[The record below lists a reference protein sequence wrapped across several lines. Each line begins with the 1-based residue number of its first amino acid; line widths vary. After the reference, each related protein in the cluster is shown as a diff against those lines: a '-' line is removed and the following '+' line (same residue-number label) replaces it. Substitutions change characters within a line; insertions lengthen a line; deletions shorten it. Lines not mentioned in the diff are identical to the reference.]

1 MLSRRSFLAATAAS
15 AAAASTAGGA
25 ALAAPIAITSTTMLK
40 PKGKKPR
47 IVIAGGGWGG
57 LSAARHLHTQGV
69 DAEVVV
75 LERNPI
81 FWSLPMSNK
90 WLIDV
95 LNTDYLL
102 HDMIGPSRK
111 YGYELVQTEVT
122 GIERDKKVVR
132 TSHGQIDYDFLI
144 VAGGIRNG
152 YDAWFGNDE
161 KAIEF
166 TRRAYP
172 SGYTANAEHVAIKN
186 KIHNFKGGTMV
197 MTLPPPPHRCPP
209 SPYERACVMAWYFKK
224 NRIPAKI
231 VILDPKPR
239 IMPIGIGF
247 KAAFEELYPDII
259 QHIPNAKVKEVDPFN
274 KKIVTTAAE
283 VKFDDAILMPS
294 HQAADM
300 VWGADLIGKTADGK
314 PTTWAE
320 IHPTMLHA
328 KEDQNVY
335 LVGDVMG
342 AVSKQ
347 FGYYPK
353 SAHVANYVG
362 KIVAT
367 YIGQRI
373 KGQEV
378 KTLLPD
384 NLCYM
389 MVSGEPKEA
398 ISVQFD
404 YEIMPDGTISQNQID
419 IDIRSADLVEEDHK
433 WAQRMYGDFLS

>member
-1 MLSRRSFLAATAAS
+1 MLNRRTFL
-15 AAAASTAGGA
+15 AASTAT
-25 ALAAPIAITSTTMLK
+25 LAATSSIAAPVAVTSTTMLK
-40 PKGKKPR
+40 PRGKRPR

-57 LSAARHLHTQGV
+57 LSAARHLQAQGA

-90 WLIDV
+90 WLIDA
-95 LNTDYLL
+95 LNTDFLL
-102 HDMIGPSRK
+102 HDMIGPSRRH
-111 YGYELVQTEVT
+111 GYELIQTEVT
-122 GIERDKKVVR
+122 GIERDKKIVR
-132 TSHGQIDYDFLI
+132 TAHGQIDYDYLI

-152 YDAWFGNDE
+152 HDVWFGNDQR
-161 KAIEF
+161 AIEY

-209 SPYERACVMAWYFKK
+209 SPYERACVMAWYFKRNK
-224 NRIPAKI
+224 IPAKI

-239 IMPIGIGF
+239 IMPIGGGF

-259 QHIPNAKVKEVDPFN
+259 QYVPNAKVTEVDPFN

-283 VKFDDAILMPS
+283 VKFDDAILMPP

-300 VWGADLIGKTADGK
+300 VWSADLIGKTPDGK
-314 PTTWAE
+314 PTAWAE

-328 KEDQNVY
+328 KEDTNIY

-353 SAHVANYVG
+353 SAHVANFVG

-367 YIGQRI
+367 YIAQRI

-389 MVSGEPKEA
+389 MVNGDPKEA

-404 YEIMPDGTISQNQID
+404 YEIMPDGTISQKQID
-419 IDIRSADLVEEDHK
+419 IDIRSADLVEEDIK
-433 WAQRMYGDFLS
+433 WARRMFSDFLV